1 MEREDMN
8 YRQGRTRKQQTSNEK
23 LAMIGVAGLL
33 ATLLV
38 TILIKTF
45 K

>member
-8 YRQGRTRKQQTSNEK
+8 YRQGRTRAQEKSNEK

-33 ATLLV
+33 ATLV
-38 TILIKTF
+38 IAIVVKAF